1 MAWYGWFYIEFGIIS
16 FPVSLTLGCYNKP
29 LSKIQFARSQVYTTT
44 SKTHLKLRRSRAQ
57 CQGTG
62 KMDQDQRQNKFIK
75 FMHLGYLVHAFC
87 SQSFRA
93 GLKKIKPSK
102 KLIFA
107 GFFNPG
113 CTICSKTPLNK
124 FSNFNSNSFL
134 ANVVR

>member
-1 MAWYGWFYIEFGIIS
+1 MAWHGWFYTEFGIIS

-87 SQSFRA
+87 SQAFRA

-102 KLIFA
+102 K
-107 GFFNPG
+107 
-113 CTICSKTPLNK
+113 
-124 FSNFNSNSFL
+124 FL
-134 ANVVR
+134 S